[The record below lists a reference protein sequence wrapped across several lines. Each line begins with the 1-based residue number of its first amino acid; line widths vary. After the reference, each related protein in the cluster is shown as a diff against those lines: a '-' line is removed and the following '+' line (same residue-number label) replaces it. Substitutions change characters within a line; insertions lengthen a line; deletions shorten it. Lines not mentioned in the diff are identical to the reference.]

1 MEKQR
6 EIGIDVLKIIA
17 CIGVVLLH
25 TIGFKASKYNNLI
38 YYLGTISVPIF
49 FMANGYFILNKE
61 EITLKYLI
69 KKISRILFIVISWNI
84 IYSLIVFIFT
94 GYIDNIIIQ
103 IIKSTLQKGN
113 IIWFCFF
120 GTLIILYIF
129 TPILHKTLHNK
140 KINKKFLII
149 MISICE
155 IIYIINVCL
164 GYKEYKIIRQV
175 IPQTLRL
182 WTWITYYYLGGYL
195 KNNLKWKKKY
205 GVILIGISI
214 FCIFYEMIISNNIIH
229 DLFAENFYDNIFI
242 MTWVTLLFSFIK
254 NMSFKEKYRN
264 LIINISSLTLGIYII
279 HEFIVKYISN
289 FYDSKNGVYN
299 IGVFII
305 TLVMSYLI
313 SYIIKKITYLNK
325 LIT

>member
-1 MEKQR
+1 M
-6 EIGIDVLKIIA
+6 
-17 CIGVVLLH
+17 H

-113 IIWFCFF
+113 IIWFWFF

-155 IIYIINVCL
+155 IIYIII
-164 GYKEYKIIRQV
+164 K
-175 IPQTLRL
+175 
-182 WTWITYYYLGGYL
+182 
-195 KNNLKWKKKY
+195 
-205 GVILIGISI
+205 I
-214 FCIFYEMIISNNIIH
+214 FC
-229 DLFAENFYDNIFI
+229 
-242 MTWVTLLFSFIK
+242 K
-254 NMSFKEKYRN
+254 
-264 LIINISSLTLGIYII
+264 
-279 HEFIVKYISN
+279 
-289 FYDSKNGVYN
+289 
-299 IGVFII
+299 
-305 TLVMSYLI
+305 
-313 SYIIKKITYLNK
+313 
-325 LIT
+325 